1 MDHLILI
8 VAFGVIAIVYSSVGF
23 GGGSSYLALLAVM
36 AVDFELIRP
45 IALICNIMVVTAG
58 TYIFYK
64 QGKFDFKKNWV
75 FVAASIPL
83 AYLGGYYPIKEKS
96 FFVVLGFTLI
106 IASLLLWFQN
116 RIQKL
121 SADRPPM
128 SDKVGMNVVLGGGV
142 GFLSGL
148 VSIGG
153 GIFLSPLLHLMNW
166 DEVKKISAMASFF
179 ILVNSISGLAGQ
191 FTRGVQID
199 WSFTWPLLLAVFVGG
214 QIGSR
219 LGATVFNPFLIKRI
233 TAVLILMAGVNILL
247 KQI

>member
-1 MDHLILI
+1 
-8 VAFGVIAIVYSSVGF
+8 
-23 GGGSSYLALLAVM
+23 M
-36 AVDFELIRP
+36 AVNFELIRP
-45 IALICNIMVVTAG
+45 IALICNIMVVTGG

-64 QGKFDFKKNWV
+64 QGKFDFKKNWP
-75 FVAASIPL
+75 FVAASIPF

-96 FFVVLGFTLI
+96 FFIILGITLI
-106 IASLLLWFQN
+106 IASFLLWFQN

-128 SDKVGMNVVLGGGV
+128 SGKLGLNMALGGGV

-191 FTRGVQID
+191 LTRGVQLD
-199 WSFTWPLLLAVFVGG
+199 WSFTWPLILAVFVGG

-219 LGATVFNPFLIKRI
+219 LGANVFNPVLIKRV
-233 TAVLILMAGVNILL
+233 TAVLILIAGSNILIKHL
-247 KQI
+247 S